1 MANLNILK
9 YGSDTLRKVAEPVE
23 EITDEIRQI
32 AEDMLKAMYVS
43 NGVGLAGPQ
52 VGISKRIIT
61 VDENPYDSSSK
72 PRVLINPEIVESEGQ
87 LETDEACLSVPEVR
101 GGVKRAEKVTV
112 EALNLDGEKVR
123 IEATELLARVLQHEI
138 DHLDGILFI
147 DRLGRIRH
155 QMIKKQL
162 RKIEKEVKRQG

>member
-1 MANLNILK
+1 MANLSILK
-9 YGSDTLRKVAEPVE
+9 YGSDALRKAAEPVV
-23 EITDEIRQI
+23 EITDEIRRI
-32 AEDMLKAMYVS
+32 ADDMLKAMYAS
-43 NGVGLAGPQ
+43 DGVGLAAPQ

-87 LETDEACLSVPEVR
+87 LETEEGCLSVPEVR
-101 GGVKRAEKVTV
+101 GGVKRAEKITV

-138 DHLDGILFI
+138 DHLNGILFV

-162 RKIEKEVKRQG
+162 RKMERETRRQG